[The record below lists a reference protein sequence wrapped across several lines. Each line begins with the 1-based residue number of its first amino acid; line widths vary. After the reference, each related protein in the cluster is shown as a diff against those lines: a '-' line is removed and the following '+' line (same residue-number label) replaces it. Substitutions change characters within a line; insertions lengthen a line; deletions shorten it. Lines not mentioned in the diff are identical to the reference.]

1 MRRLC
6 GHAMRAGLLVTT
18 LWLVGCE
25 PEGGKPELLCYVGG
39 TMRPALEVLA
49 KQWEAKTGQKVL
61 IDYADSGSLL
71 IKIENTKKG
80 DLYVC
85 HDPFAGALNKKGLDG
100 KVWAIAALTPMI
112 AVPKGNPKTIA
123 DVRDLVKP
131 EIRVGLTDAE
141 YSTLGHICP
150 VMFKKAGILDA
161 MTAKEKDGKN
171 LTRSRMGGQMANGV
185 IVGSLDAAIVWDA
198 VIGTPKR
205 REKLDAVDIGK
216 GYRPHPETDAVTTA
230 TYGVIDMSSIKV
242 TIATL
247 KCSKQTEAATKFAE
261 YVAGPEARKVFD
273 EFGYTPIAAGA
284 APEPTTATA
293 PATTEKAT
301 P

>member
-1 MRRLC
+1 MQRGC
-6 GHAMRAGLLVTT
+6 GHVTRVGLLVATV
-18 LWLVGCE
+18 LLVGCE

-39 TMRPALEVLA
+39 TMRPAMAALA
-49 KQWEAKTGQKVL
+49 KQWEAKTGEKVL

-71 IKIENTKKG
+71 IKIENTRKG

-85 HDPFAGALNKKGLDG
+85 HDPFAGGMNKKGLG
-100 KVWAIAALTPMI
+100 AKVWAVAALTPMI
-112 AVPKGNPKTIA
+112 AVPKGNPRRIA
-123 DVRDLVKP
+123 DVRDLVKG

-161 MTAKEKDGKN
+161 MTAREKDGKN
-171 LTRSRMGGQMANGV
+171 FTRSRMGGQMANGV
-185 IVGSLDAAIVWDA
+185 IVGSLDAAIVWNA

-216 GYRPHPETDAVTTA
+216 SYRPHPDTDAVTTA

-247 KCSKQTEAATKFAE
+247 KCSKRADAAAKFAD
-261 YVAGPEARKVFD
+261 YVAGPDGRKVFD
-273 EFGYTPIAAGA
+273 EFGFTPLAAGA
-284 APEPTTATA
+284 APKPTTATA
-293 PATTEKAT
+293 PPTKEKAT